1 MQETRQTSE
10 LKMFQKTQLNDTRKL
25 QTNYEQDIKRRIQED
40 TYLNGKVNLDIEKM
54 KRDRDLQ
61 LQRIV
66 NDR

>member
-1 MQETRQTSE
+1 
-10 LKMFQKTQLNDTRKL
+10 MFQKTQLNDTRKL

>member
-1 MQETRQTSE
+1 
-10 LKMFQKTQLNDTRKL
+10 MFQKTQLNDTRKL

-54 KRDRDLQ
+54 KRDRDFQ